1 MEEQHSDRTFLQDAD
16 QTAQPRADKAR
27 GKKKSVGKEESDPG
41 GAESNAGSKYL
52 SPDED
57 EEKNQDEPE
66 ILGQAKSELPQ
77 TTKSR
82 STGLAWEEKQ
92 RSHDGILAEED
103 KSEAKMAL
111 SQQEIPPPRRRRR
124 QQIRPQPDEQPE
136 PKKGNDNSALRLRLD
151 LNLDIEI
158 ELKAKI
164 HGDLTLTLLN

>member
-27 GKKKSVGKEESDPG
+27 ERKKSVVKEESDPG
-41 GAESNAGSKYL
+41 DAESNVGSKYL

-66 ILGQAKSELPQ
+66 IPGQAKSALPQ

-82 STGLAWEEKQ
+82 STGPAWEKKQ
-92 RSHDGILAEED
+92 RSYDGILAEED
-103 KSEAKMAL
+103 KSGAKMAL
-111 SQQEIPPPRRRRR
+111 SQQEIPPPRRRR
-124 QQIRPQPDEQPE
+124 
-136 PKKGNDNSALRLRLD
+136 ALRLRLD

>member
-1 MEEQHSDRTFLQDAD
+1 MEEKYGDRTLLQDTD
-16 QTAQPRADKAR
+16 QAAQPRADKAGER
-27 GKKKSVGKEESDPG
+27 GGSVGREESDPG
-41 GAESNAGSKYL
+41 GSNRNVGSKDL

-66 ILGQAKSELPQ
+66 ISGQAKSALPQ

-82 STGLAWEEKQ
+82 STGLAWGKKQ
-92 RSHDGILAEED
+92 RSHDSILTEED
-103 KSEAKMAL
+103 KPGAKMAL

-124 QQIRPQPDEQPE
+124 QQLRQQHDEQPE
-136 PKKGNDNSALRLRLD
+136 PKKGDDNSALRLRLD

-164 HGDLTLTLLN
+164 HGDITLTLL